1 MVWIICNYWRHID
14 PMDDRIDT
22 ANVHKFANELMS
34 SGEQVSVQA
43 IADKMHIEAS
53 DELRSRL
60 ERWWVKQE
68 SQVDFHRS
76 MGSHHRP
83 DVPETVYQSVQLIWE
98 NALKDAH
105 LELEL
110 GTNLNTPAVANGKS
124 LEDELYLS
132 KAQLEAIEDSN
143 QRLRLQL
150 SENKRSVKN
159 LEAERAM
166 LRSNLQ
172 SAESNMIS
180 MSHKVTESKGEMQRA
195 QTSSDEAKTQL
206 DVRLKEEGV
215 RHQENVSKVKSKMS
229 YYKHQLDKLR
239 DEWGKKEM
247 ALNSQI
253 QDLQGEVA
261 RSTVTH
267 DNQFSQIRSQ
277 DEELRKYRGE
287 ITSQSRNMSK
297 STSKVLAS
305 SNRLKRLEGELEQ
318 SESDMKELK
327 NRTMLDKSA
336 TTRREKDIRKQL
348 KSKDGEAFL
357 LNNTVLELKRTL
369 IAREEEIRR
378 ITAKM

>member
-1 MVWIICNYWRHID
+1 
-14 PMDDRIDT
+14 
-22 ANVHKFANELMS
+22 
-34 SGEQVSVQA
+34 
-43 IADKMHIEAS
+43 
-53 DELRSRL
+53 
-60 ERWWVKQE
+60 
-68 SQVDFHRS
+68 
-76 MGSHHRP
+76 
-83 DVPETVYQSVQLIWE
+83 
-98 NALKDAH
+98 
-105 LELEL
+105 
-110 GTNLNTPAVANGKS
+110 
-124 LEDELYLS
+124 
-132 KAQLEAIEDSN
+132 
-143 QRLRLQL
+143 
-150 SENKRSVKN
+150 
-159 LEAERAM
+159 
-166 LRSNLQ
+166 
-172 SAESNMIS
+172 
-180 MSHKVTESKGEMQRA
+180 
-195 QTSSDEAKTQL
+195 
-206 DVRLKEEGV
+206 
-215 RHQENVSKVKSKMS
+215 MS

-318 SESDMKELK
+318 SETDMKELK